1 MLILNQQKNILE
13 ENMKNFLKITGI
25 VLLVVFAAS
34 CSNGLLQTTFN
45 NEANDNG
52 QCLVSFSITDILPHS
67 RTIMPDNL
75 VFGDIGYYEIEGTST
90 RGKTLAL
97 QEVDI
102 TDGKGQIVIDYAP
115 WTLTLHAYDNEANKN
130 ELLRATTFVDLTYGA
145 ADIKFKLK
153 EDGVTTQG
161 SMEITVEYPELTPN
175 EVDFVSVKLVD
186 KVTNEVLHESK
197 LTAATA
203 VDGNFSVTYDYEGNK
218 INPGD
223 YGILVELVNDGADT
237 SITTDDRV
245 VATVPETVQVSP
257 GRQTTGTITITE
269 DQMSKKPNAPTG
281 VMAYL
286 KDDSEDAENGTYTV
300 QVQWVRDALKNESH
314 YAIEVHELANVGDT
328 LSETTLK
335 ETYETFPTNTSYD
348 LTLDLGKLYEIQVYA
363 VNGLGES
370 DKTLRESATGTVAD
384 HTAFATEDD
393 YRINRY
399 MIKYDLNGGTY
410 NGSTNNYVDY
420 KSNSDGEITLIDCT
434 TVTKDTESAQK
445 WIPANT
451 SDENT
456 AAVTTYTGSENYFVK
471 AVFTKSSDFEVELP
485 DYEGYDLT
493 ADRISCTVGGSEID
507 VAAANTTPKVIDVS
521 TGEVD
526 IVIELKD
533 GTNPTEYDASFKVTA
548 DDQTFEGTSCTIN
561 TSILEPKVY
570 NLLIQAREKSSN
582 KWYSYTIQIKIVQ

>member
-1 MLILNQQKNILE
+1 
-13 ENMKNFLKITGI
+13 MKNFLKITGI
-25 VLLVVFAAS
+25 VLLVIFAAS

-75 VFGDIGYYEIEGTST
+75 VFDDIEYYEIEGTST
-90 RGKTLAL
+90 RGKTLGL
-97 QEVDI
+97 QGVTVEG
-102 TDGKGQIVIDYAP
+102 GKGEIVIDYAP
-115 WTLTLHAYDNEANKN
+115 WTLTLHAYDSNGTNKK

-145 ADIKFKLK
+145 AEIKFQLK
-153 EDGVTTQG
+153 EDGVTTKG
-161 SMEITVEYPELTPN
+161 SMEITVEYPELDPN

-186 KVTNEVLHESK
+186 KVTNEVLHESSK
-197 LTAATA
+197 LTATA
-203 VDGNFSVTYDYEGNK
+203 VDGKFSVTYNYGGNE
-218 INPGD
+218 IDPGD
-223 YGILVELVNDGADT
+223 YGILVELVNDGDDT

-257 GRQTTGTITITE
+257 GRPTTGTITITE
-269 DQMSKKPNAPTG
+269 DQMSKKPNKPTD

-286 KDDSEDAENGTYTV
+286 KTASENAENGTYTV
-300 QVQWVRDALKNESH
+300 QVRWLRDALKNESH
-314 YAIEVHELANVGDT
+314 YAIEVHELATVGDE
-328 LSETTLK
+328 LSNTTLK
-335 ETYETFPTNTSYD
+335 ETYKTFPTNTSYD

-370 DKTLRESATGTVAD
+370 EKTPRESATGTVD
-384 HTAFATEDD
+384 GHTAFATEDD

-410 NGSTNNYVDY
+410 NASTNNYVQY
-420 KSNSDGEITLIDCT
+420 RSNYEVEKTLIDCAE
-434 TVTKDTESAQK
+434 VTKDGEPAQK

-456 AAVTTYTGSENYFVK
+456 AAVTTYTGFDNYFVK

-485 DYEGYDLT
+485 DYKGYDLT
-493 ADRISCTVGGSEID
+493 ADRIYCKVGESEID

-526 IVIELKD
+526 IVIALKD
-533 GTNPTEYDASFKVTA
+533 GTNPTEYDAFRVTA
-548 DDQTFEGTSCTIN
+548 NGQTFEGTSCTIN
-561 TSILEPKVY
+561 TSIFKDCKEY
-570 NLLIQAREKSSN
+570 TLLVEAREKSSN
-582 KWYSYTIQIKIVQ
+582 KWYSYTIKIKIVQ

>member
-1 MLILNQQKNILE
+1 
-13 ENMKNFLKITGI
+13 MKNFLKITGI
-25 VLLVVFAAS
+25 VLLVIFAAS

-75 VFGDIGYYEIEGTST
+75 VFDDIDYYEIEGTST

-97 QEVDI
+97 QKVDI

-115 WTLTLHAYDNEANKN
+115 WTLTLHAYNNEAEKK

-145 ADIKFKLK
+145 AEIKFKLK
-153 EDGVTTQG
+153 EDGVTTPG
-161 SMEITVEYPELTPN
+161 SMEITVKYPELDPN
-175 EVDFVSVKLVD
+175 KVDFVSVKLKD
-186 KVTNEVLHESK
+186 KVTNGVLHESK
-197 LTAATA
+197 LPAPATA
-203 VDGNFSVTYDYEGNK
+203 VDGNFSVTYNYDGTE
-218 INPGD
+218 IAPGD
-223 YGILVELVNDGADT
+223 YGILVELVNDGTDT
-237 SITTDDRV
+237 TITTDDSV

-257 GRQTTGTITITE
+257 GRPTTGTITITE
-269 DQMSKKPNAPTG
+269 DQMSKEPNAPTE

-300 QVQWVRDALKNESH
+300 QVRWKRDALKNESH
-314 YAIEVHELANVGDT
+314 YAIEVHELEAVGDA

-335 ETYETFPTNTSYD
+335 ETYETFPTNTFYD
-348 LTLDLGKLYEIQVYA
+348 LTLDLGKLYEIKVYA

-370 DKTLRESATGTVAD
+370 NKTERESATGTFAGY
-384 HTAFATEDD
+384 TAFTITGTN

-410 NGSTNNYVDY
+410 NLSTNNYVDY

-434 TVTKDTESAQK
+434 TVTKDTEPAQK
-445 WIPANT
+445 WIPADT

-456 AAVTTYTGSENYFVK
+456 AAVTTYTGYKNYFVK
-471 AVFTKSSDFEVELP
+471 AVFTKSSDFEVLLP

-507 VAAANTTPKVIDVS
+507 VATANTTAEEINVY
-521 TGEVD
+521 TGNVD
-526 IVIELKD
+526 IVIALKD
-533 GTNPTEYDASFKVTA
+533 VTNPNVTNKTEYDAFKVTA
-548 DDQTFEGTSCTIN
+548 KGQTFEGTSCTIN
-561 TSILEPKVY
+561 TSIFTEPGVY
-570 NLLIQAREKSSN
+570 SLLVEAREKSSK
-582 KWYSYTIQIKIVQ
+582 KWYSYTIKIKIKEEVI

>member
-1 MLILNQQKNILE
+1 
-13 ENMKNFLKITGI
+13 MKNFLKITGI

>member
-1 MLILNQQKNILE
+1 
-13 ENMKNFLKITGI
+13 MKNFLKITGI
-25 VLLVVFAAS
+25 VLLVIFAAS

-75 VFGDIGYYEIEGTST
+75 GYGDIGYYEIEGTST

-97 QEVDI
+97 QKVDI

-115 WTLTLHAYDNEANKN
+115 WTLTLHAYNNEAEKK

-145 ADIKFKLK
+145 AEIKFKLK

-161 SMEITVEYPELTPN
+161 SMEITVEYPELNPI
-175 EVDFVSVKLVD
+175 EVNFVSVKLKD
-186 KVTNEVLHESK
+186 KVTNEVLHESE
-197 LTAATA
+197 LPAPATA
-203 VDGNFSVTYDYEGNK
+203 VDGKFSVNYNYDGNE
-218 INPGD
+218 IAPGD
-223 YGILVELVNDGADT
+223 YGILVELVNDGDDDAIATD
-237 SITTDDRV
+237 DDRV

-269 DQMSKKPNAPTG
+269 DQMSKKPNAPTE

-286 KDDSEDAENGTYTV
+286 KTASEDAENGTYTV

-314 YAIEVHELANVGDT
+314 YAIEVHELEAVGDELT
-328 LSETTLK
+328 AGTLK

-370 DKTLRESATGTVAD
+370 NKTERESATGTFAGY
-384 HTAFATEDD
+384 TAFATTDD

-410 NGSTNNYVDY
+410 NASTNNYVDY
-420 KSNSDGEITLIDCT
+420 KSNSDGEITLIDCAN
-434 TVTKDTESAQK
+434 VTKDTKPAQK

-471 AVFTKSSDFEVELP
+471 AVFTKSSEFEVLLP

-493 ADRISCTVGGSEID
+493 ADRISCTVGGAPID
-507 VAAANTTPKVIDVS
+507 VATANTTAQEINVY
-521 TGEVD
+521 TGDVD
-526 IVIELKD
+526 IVIALQD
-533 GTNPTEYDASFKVTA
+533 GTNTTEYDAFRVTA
-548 DDQTFEGTSCTIN
+548 NGQTFEGTSCTIN
-561 TSILEPKVY
+561 TSIFIEPKVY
-570 NLLIQAREKSSN
+570 SLVVEAREKSSN
-582 KWYSYTIQIKIVQ
+582 KWYSYTIKIKIEE

>member
-1 MLILNQQKNILE
+1 
-13 ENMKNFLKITGI
+13 MKNFLKITGI
-25 VLLVVFAAS
+25 VLLVIFAAS

-75 VFGDIGYYEIEGTST
+75 GFGDIEYYEIEGTST

-97 QEVDI
+97 QGVDI
-102 TDGKGQIVIDYAP
+102 TDGQGQIVIDYAP
-115 WTLTLHAYDNEANKN
+115 WTLTLHAYNNEAEKK

-145 ADIKFKLK
+145 AEIKFKLK

-161 SMEITVEYPELTPN
+161 SMEITVEYPELNPD
-175 EVDFVSVKLVD
+175 EVNFVSVKLVD
-186 KVTNEVLHESK
+186 KVTNRELHKSE
-197 LTAATA
+197 LPAPATA
-203 VDGNFSVTYDYEGNK
+203 VDGKFSVTYNYGGNE
-218 INPGD
+218 IDPGD
-223 YGILVELVNDGADT
+223 YGILVELLNDDDNDAM
-237 SITTDDRV
+237 TTDDRVV

-269 DQMSKKPNAPTG
+269 DQMSKKPNAPTE

-286 KDDSEDAENGTYTV
+286 KDNSEDAENGTYTV
-300 QVQWVRDALKNESH
+300 QVRWVRDALKNESH
-314 YAIEVHELANVGDT
+314 YAIEVHELAAVGDT
-328 LSETTLK
+328 LSNTTLK
-335 ETYETFPTNTSYD
+335 ETYETFPTNISYD

-384 HTAFATEDD
+384 HTAFATTDD

-410 NGSTNNYVDY
+410 TASTNNYVEY
-420 KSNSDGEITLIDCT
+420 HSNSDGEITLLDCAN
-434 TVTKDTESAQK
+434 VTKDTEPAQK

-456 AAVTTYTGSENYFVK
+456 TAVTTYTGFENYFVK
-471 AVFTKSSDFEVELP
+471 AVFTKSSGFDVELP

-493 ADRISCTVGGSEID
+493 ADRISCTVDGTPID
-507 VAAANTTPKVIDVS
+507 VAAANTTAQEIDVS
-521 TGEVD
+521 SGNVD
-526 IVIELKD
+526 IVIALQD
-533 GTNPTEYDASFKVTA
+533 GTNATEYDAFRVTA
-548 DDQTFEGTSCTIN
+548 NGETFEGTPCTIN
-561 TSILEPKVY
+561 TSIFKEPKVY
-570 NLLIQAREKSSN
+570 SLVVEAREKTSN
-582 KWYSYTIQIKIVQ
+582 KWYSYTIKIKIEE

>member
-1 MLILNQQKNILE
+1 
-13 ENMKNFLKITGI
+13 MKNFLKITGI
-25 VLLVVFAAS
+25 VLLVIFAAS

-67 RTIMPDNL
+67 RTIMLDNL

-97 QEVDI
+97 QEVEI

-115 WTLTLHAYDNEANKN
+115 WTLTLHAYDNETNKK

-161 SMEITVEYPELTPN
+161 SMEITVEYPKLTSN
-175 EVDFVSVKLVD
+175 EVDFVSVKLVN
-186 KVTNEVLHESK
+186 KVTNEVLHESDK
-197 LTAATA
+197 LTATA
-203 VDGNFSVTYDYEGNK
+203 VDGNFSVTYNYGGNK
-218 INPGD
+218 IDPGD
-223 YGILVELVNDGADT
+223 YGILVELVNDGTDT
-237 SITTDDRV
+237 TKTTDDIV

-257 GRQTTGTITITE
+257 GRKTTGTITITE
-269 DQMSKKPNAPTG
+269 DQMSKKPNAPTD

-286 KDDSEDAENGTYTV
+286 KNDSENAENGTYTV

-314 YAIEVHELANVGDT
+314 YAIEVHELAAVGDT

-335 ETYETFPTNTSYD
+335 ETYETFPTNISYD
-348 LTLDLGKLYEIQVYA
+348 LTLDLGKLYEIKVYA

-384 HTAFATEDD
+384 HTAFATEAD

-410 NGSTNNYVDY
+410 NASTLNRVEYYSNYE
-420 KSNSDGEITLIDCT
+420 GEITLLVCAN
-434 TVTKDTESAQK
+434 VTKDTESAQK

-456 AAVTTYTGSENYFVK
+456 AAVTTYTGFENYFVK
-471 AVFTKSSDFEVELP
+471 AVFTKSSDFDVELP
-485 DYEGYDLT
+485 TYKDYDLT
-493 ADRISCTVGGSEID
+493 ADRISCTVAGNEID
-507 VAAANTTPKVIDVS
+507 VAAAKDTAEEINVIPVD
-521 TGEVD
+521 VD
-526 IVIELKD
+526 IVIALKD
-533 GTNPTEYDASFKVTA
+533 GTNTTEYDAFRVTA
-548 DDQTFEGTSCTIN
+548 NGQTFEGTSCTIN
-561 TSILEPKVY
+561 TSIFIEPKVY
-570 NLLIQAREKSSN
+570 NLLVEAREKSSN
-582 KWYSYTIQIKIVQ
+582 KWYSYTIKIKIVQ

>member
-1 MLILNQQKNILE
+1 
-13 ENMKNFLKITGI
+13 MKNFLKITGI
-25 VLLVVFAAS
+25 VLLVIFAAS

-75 VFGDIGYYEIEGTST
+75 GFGDIKYYEIEGTST

-97 QEVDI
+97 QKVDI

-153 EDGVTTQG
+153 EDGVTTKG
-161 SMEITVEYPELTPN
+161 SMEITVKYPELTPN

-186 KVTNEVLHESK
+186 KVTNEVLHHEGE
-197 LTAATA
+197 LIATA
-203 VDGNFSVTYDYEGNK
+203 TGDGNFSVTYNYGGNE
-218 INPGD
+218 IDPGD
-223 YGILVELVNDGADT
+223 YGILVELVNDGAD
-237 SITTDDRV
+237 DDRV

-286 KDDSEDAENGTYTV
+286 KDNSEDAENDTYTV

-314 YAIEVHELANVGDT
+314 YAIEVHELAAVGNA

-335 ETYETFPTNTSYD
+335 ETYKTFPTNTSYD

-370 DKTLRESATGTVAD
+370 GKTLRESATGTVD
-384 HTAFATEDD
+384 GHTPFATTDD

-410 NGSTNNYVDY
+410 NASTNNYVDY
-420 KSNSDGEITLIDCT
+420 HSNKEGEIILLGCAN
-434 TVTKDTESAQK
+434 VTKDGEEAQK

-456 AAVTTYTGSENYFVK
+456 PAVTSYTGFENYFVK
-471 AVFTKSSDFEVELP
+471 AVFTKSSDFDVELP

-493 ADRISCTVGGSEID
+493 ADRIYCTVDGSEID
-507 VAAANTTPKVIDVS
+507 VAAAKTTAQVINVS
-521 TGEVD
+521 TGDVD
-526 IVIELKD
+526 IVIELQD
-533 GTNPTEYDASFKVTA
+533 GTNTTEYDAFRVKA
-548 DDQTFEGTSCTIN
+548 NGETFEGTSCTIN
-561 TSILEPKVY
+561 TSIFKDYKEY
-570 NLLIQAREKSSN
+570 TLLVEAREKSSN
-582 KWYSYTIQIKIVQ
+582 KWYSYTIKIKIEQ

>member
-1 MLILNQQKNILE
+1 
-13 ENMKNFLKITGI
+13 MKNFLKITGI
-25 VLLVVFAAS
+25 VLLVIFAAS

-75 VFGDIGYYEIEGTST
+75 GYGDIGYYEIEGKST

-97 QEVDI
+97 QEVEI

-115 WTLTLHAYDNEANKN
+115 WTLTLHAYDSNGANKK

-145 ADIKFKLK
+145 AEIKFKLK

-161 SMEITVEYPELTPN
+161 SMEITVEYPELNPN
-175 EVDFVSVKLVD
+175 KVNFVSVKLKD

-197 LTAATA
+197 LPAPATA
-203 VDGNFSVTYDYEGNK
+203 VDGIFSVTYNYDGNE
-218 INPGD
+218 IDPGD

-237 SITTDDRV
+237 SITTDDSV

-269 DQMSKKPNAPTG
+269 DQMSKKPNPPTE

-286 KDDSEDAENGTYTV
+286 EDDSENAENGTYTV

-314 YAIEVHELANVGDT
+314 YAIEVHELEAVGDE
-328 LSETTLK
+328 LSNTTLK

-348 LTLDLGKLYEIQVYA
+348 LTLDLGKLYEIKVYA

-370 DKTLRESATGTVAD
+370 DKTLRVSATGTVAGY
-384 HTAFATEDD
+384 TAFATTDD

-434 TVTKDTESAQK
+434 TVTKDTEPAQK

-456 AAVTTYTGSENYFVK
+456 AAVTTYTGSDNYFVK
-471 AVFTKSSDFEVELP
+471 AVFTKSSGFEVILP

-493 ADRISCTVGGSEID
+493 ADRISCTVDGNEIG
-507 VAAANTTPKVIDVS
+507 VAAANTTAQEINVY
-521 TGEVD
+521 TGNVD
-526 IVIELKD
+526 IVIALQP
-533 GTNPTEYDASFKVTA
+533 GTNTTEYDAFRVVTSNGE
-548 DDQTFEGTSCTIN
+548 TFEGTPCTIN
-561 TSILEPKVY
+561 TSIFKESKEYSLVVE
-570 NLLIQAREKSSN
+570 AREKSSN
-582 KWYSYTIQIKIVQ
+582 KWYSYTIKIKIKEESI

>member
-1 MLILNQQKNILE
+1 
-13 ENMKNFLKITGI
+13 MKNFLKITGI
-25 VLLVVFAAS
+25 VLLVIFAAS

-75 VFGDIGYYEIEGTST
+75 VFDDIEYYEIEGTST

-97 QEVDI
+97 QEVEI
-102 TDGKGQIVIDYAP
+102 TSGKGQIVIDYAP
-115 WTLTLHAYDNEANKN
+115 WTLTLHAYNNETEKK

-145 ADIKFKLK
+145 AEIKFQLK

-161 SMEITVEYPELTPN
+161 SMEITVKYPELDPD
-175 EVDFVSVKLVD
+175 EVNFVSVKLVD
-186 KVTNEVLHESK
+186 KVTNGELHKSELS
-197 LTAATA
+197 APATA
-203 VDGNFSVTYDYEGNK
+203 VDGKFSVTYNYGGNK
-218 INPGD
+218 IAPGD
-223 YGILVELVNDGADT
+223 YGILVELLNDDDNDAM
-237 SITTDDRV
+237 TTDDRVV

-269 DQMSKKPNAPTG
+269 DQMSKKPNAPTE

-286 KDDSEDAENGTYTV
+286 KANSENAENGTYTV
-300 QVQWVRDALKNESH
+300 QVRWKRDALKNESH
-314 YAIEVHELANVGDT
+314 YAIEVHELAAVGDT

-335 ETYETFPTNTSYD
+335 ETYETFPTNISYD

-384 HTAFATEDD
+384 HTAFATTDD

-410 NGSTNNYVDY
+410 NASTNNYVEY
-420 KSNSDGEITLIDCT
+420 NSNSDGEITLLDCAN
-434 TVTKDTESAQK
+434 VTKDGEPAQK

-456 AAVTTYTGSENYFVK
+456 PAVTTYTGFENYFVK
-471 AVFTKSSDFEVELP
+471 AVFTKSSGFDVELP

-493 ADRISCTVGGSEID
+493 ADRIYCKVGESEIQD
-507 VAAANTTPKVIDVS
+507 VEPYKDTAYEINVSSGDVN
-521 TGEVD
+521 
-526 IVIELKD
+526 IVIALQP
-533 GTNPTEYDASFKVTA
+533 GTNTTEYDAFRVTA
-548 DDQTFEGTSCTIN
+548 NGQTFEGTSCTIN
-561 TSILEPKVY
+561 TSIFKDCKEY
-570 NLLIQAREKSSN
+570 TLLVEAREKSSN
-582 KWYSYTIQIKIVQ
+582 KWYSYTIKIKIVQ

>member
-1 MLILNQQKNILE
+1 
-13 ENMKNFLKITGI
+13 MKNFLKITGI
-25 VLLVVFAAS
+25 VLLVIFAAS

-75 VFGDIGYYEIEGTST
+75 VFDDIEYYEIEGTST

-97 QEVDI
+97 QEVEI
-102 TDGKGQIVIDYAP
+102 TSGKGEIVIDYAP
-115 WTLTLHAYDNEANKN
+115 WTLTLHAYNNETEKK

-145 ADIKFKLK
+145 AEIKFQLK

-161 SMEITVEYPELTPN
+161 SMEITVKYPELTPN
-175 EVDFVSVKLVD
+175 KVDFVSVKLVD
-186 KVTNEVLHESK
+186 KVTNEVLHHESG
-197 LTAATA
+197 LTAGPA
-203 VDGNFSVTYDYEGNK
+203 VDGNFSVTYNYGGNE
-218 INPGD
+218 IAPGD
-223 YGILVELVNDGADT
+223 YGILVELVNDGDDT

-257 GRQTTGTITITE
+257 GRPTTGTITITE
-269 DQMSKKPNAPTG
+269 DQMSKKPNAPTD

-286 KDDSEDAENGTYTV
+286 KDNSEDAENGTYTV
-300 QVQWVRDALKNESH
+300 QVQWKRDALKNESH
-314 YAIEVHELANVGDT
+314 YAIEVHELAAVGAA

-335 ETYETFPTNTSYD
+335 ETLKTFPTNTSYD

-370 DKTLRESATGTVAD
+370 DKTLRVSATGTVAD
-384 HTAFATEDD
+384 HTAFATTDD

-410 NGSTNNYVDY
+410 NASTNNYVKY
-420 KSNSDGEITLIDCT
+420 YSNSDGEITLLDCAN
-434 TVTKDTESAQK
+434 VTKDTEPAQK

-456 AAVTTYTGSENYFVK
+456 AAVTTYTGYENYFVK
-471 AVFTKSSDFEVELP
+471 AVYTKSSGFDVELP
-485 DYEGYDLT
+485 YYNNYDLT
-493 ADRISCTVGGSEID
+493 ADRISCTVGGTPIDVATAKDTAYEID
-507 VAAANTTPKVIDVS
+507 VSVD
-521 TGEVD
+521 VD
-526 IVIELKD
+526 IVIALKD
-533 GTNPTEYDASFKVTA
+533 GTNTTEYDDFRVIANG
-548 DDQTFEGTSCTIN
+548 QTFEGTSCTIN
-561 TSILEPKVY
+561 TSIFKDYKEY
-570 NLLIQAREKSSN
+570 TLLVEAREKSSN
-582 KWYSYTIQIKIVQ
+582 KWYSYTIKIKIVQ

>member
-1 MLILNQQKNILE
+1 
-13 ENMKNFLKITGI
+13 MKNFLKITGI
-25 VLLVVFAAS
+25 VLLVIFAAS

-75 VFGDIGYYEIEGTST
+75 GYGDIGYYEIEGKST

-97 QEVDI
+97 QEVEI

-115 WTLTLHAYDNEANKN
+115 GTLTLHAYDNETDKN

-145 ADIKFKLK
+145 AEIKFKLK

-161 SMEITVEYPELTPN
+161 SMEITVEYPKLDPD
-175 EVDFVSVKLVD
+175 EVNFVSVKLVD
-186 KVTNEVLHESK
+186 KVTNAVLHESK
-197 LTAATA
+197 LPAPATA
-203 VDGNFSVTYDYEGNK
+203 VDDIFSVTYNYDGNE
-218 INPGD
+218 IAPGD
-223 YGILVELVNDGADT
+223 YGILVELVDDGDDT
-237 SITTDDRV
+237 TITTDDIV

-269 DQMSKKPNAPTG
+269 DQMSKKPNPPTE

-286 KDDSEDAENGTYTV
+286 EDDSENAENGTYTV
-300 QVQWVRDALKNESH
+300 QVQWKRDALKNESH
-314 YAIEVHELANVGDT
+314 YAIEVHELAAVGDE
-328 LSETTLK
+328 LSNTTLK
-335 ETYETFPTNTSYD
+335 ETYKTFPTNTFYD
-348 LTLDLGKLYEIQVYA
+348 LTLDLGKLYEIKVYA

-370 DKTLRESATGTVAD
+370 DKKERESATGTFAGY
-384 HTAFATEDD
+384 TAFATEDD

-434 TVTKDTESAQK
+434 TVTKDTEPAQK

-456 AAVTTYTGSENYFVK
+456 AAVTTYTGFENYFVK
-471 AVFTKSSDFEVELP
+471 AVFTKSSGFEVILP
-485 DYEGYDLT
+485 DNEGCDLT
-493 ADRISCTVGGSEID
+493 ADRISCTVDGSEID

-561 TSILEPKVY
+561 TSDLDPKVY

-582 KWYSYTIQIKIVQ
+582 KWYSYTIQIKIEQ

>member
-1 MLILNQQKNILE
+1 
-13 ENMKNFLKITGI
+13 MKNFLKITGI
-25 VLLVVFAAS
+25 VLLVIFAAS

-75 VFGDIGYYEIEGTST
+75 GFGDIGYYEIEGTST

-97 QEVDI
+97 QEVEI
-102 TDGKGQIVIDYAP
+102 VGGKGQIVIDYAP
-115 WTLTLHAYDNEANKN
+115 WTLTLHAYDNETDKK

-153 EDGVTTQG
+153 EDGVTTKG
-161 SMEITVEYPELTPN
+161 SMEITVKYPELTPN

-186 KVTNEVLHESK
+186 KVTNEVLHHESK

-203 VDGNFSVTYDYEGNK
+203 VDGNFSVTYNYGNNE
-218 INPGD
+218 IDPGD
-223 YGILVELVNDGADT
+223 YGILVELVNDGADDA
-237 SITTDDRV
+237 ITTDDRV

-269 DQMSKKPNAPTG
+269 DQMSKKPNAPTD

-286 KDDSEDAENGTYTV
+286 KSDSEDAENGTYTV

-314 YAIEVHELANVGDT
+314 YAIEVHELAAVGNT

-335 ETYETFPTNTSYD
+335 ETYETFPTNTSYN

-363 VNGLGES
+363 VNGLGAS
-370 DKTLRESATGTVAD
+370 GKTLRESATGTVAG
-384 HTAFATEDD
+384 HTAFATTND

-410 NGSTNNYVDY
+410 NASTNNYVEY
-420 KSNSDGEITLIDCT
+420 YSNYEGERTLIVCAN
-434 TVTKDTESAQK
+434 VTKDGEEAQK

-456 AAVTTYTGSENYFVK
+456 AAITTYTGFENYFVK
-471 AVFTKSSDFEVELP
+471 AVFTKSSDFEVVLP
-485 DYEGYDLT
+485 DYEGYDLIP
-493 ADRISCTVGGSEID
+493 DRIFCTVGGSEID
-507 VAAANTTPKVIDVS
+507 VEAANSTAKVIDVS
-521 TGEVD
+521 TGNVD
-526 IVIELKD
+526 IVIELQDGD
-533 GTNPTEYDASFKVTA
+533 GTNTTEYDAFRVTA
-548 DDQTFEGTSCTIN
+548 NGQTFEGTSCTIN
-561 TSILEPKVY
+561 TSNFIEAKVY
-570 NLLIQAREKSSN
+570 SLLVEAREKSTN
-582 KWYSYTIQIKIVQ
+582 KWYSYTIKIKIVQ